1 LQRVAA
7 LIALP
12 TAVCGIALAASR
24 RPKQGLICAA
34 MHLRAIA
41 ASLGSIALICVL
53 AGCGKSATGVSGSQE
68 GTRGTNAGQQ
78 PTTLLGDS
86 GAGGL
91 STANTTRLGGSNP
104 IQDAAAVARAVYPG
118 FTDPGRPQAVV
129 LVNARDWLAALAAS
143 ALAGPPLRAPILYS
157 EGGAMP
163 AESEAALQAM
173 RPLGARALAGAQVIA
188 VGTTAPTGYRTLRV
202 EGASPYELAAKIAA
216 LLSRLDG
223 GRSSAAILA
232 SATAPAALSMPAAG
246 LAAQSGAP
254 ILLLG
259 AHGVPAAT
267 SAALARLRHPHS
279 YVIGPESAVSESTM
293 IELQRDGEATRIAA
307 ASVVGNAIK
316 VAAFTDGHFGW
327 GVDEPGHGLVFA
339 PASQPLDAPAA
350 APLSSNGDYAPL
362 LLLSGGSEAISPELE
377 RYLRDIQ
384 PGYGN
389 TPESLPVRGV
399 YNHGWLIGDQQA
411 ISVGTQSQLDS
422 LLRSVPR
429 SASPSQPSLVP

>member
-1 LQRVAA
+1 
-7 LIALP
+7 
-12 TAVCGIALAASR
+12 
-24 RPKQGLICAA
+24 

-41 ASLGSIALICVL
+41 ASLGAIALTCFLV
-53 AGCGKSATGVSGSQE
+53 GCGKSATGSSSGQE
-68 GTRGTNAGQQ
+68 GASGTNARQQ
-78 PTTLLGDS
+78 PTTLLSDS

-91 STANTTRLGGSNP
+91 STANTTRLGGSDP

-118 FTDPGRPQAVV
+118 FTASGRPQAVV
-129 LVNARDWLAALAAS
+129 LVDARDWPAALAAS
-143 ALAGPPLRAPILYS
+143 ALAGSPLRAPILYS
-157 EGGAMP
+157 EGSHLP
-163 AESEAALQAM
+163 AESQTALQAM
-173 RPLGARALAGAQVIA
+173 HPLGAPALSGAQVIA
-188 VGTTAPTGYRTLRV
+188 VGTAAPAGYRTLTV
-202 EGASPYELAAKIAA
+202 DGADSYASAAKIAS
-216 LLSRLDG
+216 LISRLNG

-246 LAAQSGAP
+246 LAAESGAP

-267 SAALARLRHPHS
+267 SAALARLRHPSS
-279 YVIGPESAVSESTM
+279 YVIGPQSAVSESTM
-293 IELQRDGEATRIAA
+293 IELQHDGEATRIASA
-307 ASVVGNAIK
+307 GAVGNAIK
-316 VAAFTDGHFGW
+316 VAAFTNGHFGW

-350 APLSSNGDYAPL
+350 APLSASGDYAPL
-362 LLLSGGSEAISPELE
+362 LLLNGGNEAISSELE

-389 TPESLPVRGV
+389 SPESLPVRGV
-399 YNHGWLIGDQQA
+399 YNRGWLIGDQQA
-411 ISVGTQSQLDS
+411 ISVRTQSQLDS